1 MPQIATIIGEWET
14 RAKFAARIE
23 KKVNELIGRYN
34 IAEHTAYQG
43 LQHQWLNRIFELA
56 GFLCQPLPEPV
67 GRKHKLKSSDVVTA
81 LKSFR

>member
-1 MPQIATIIGEWET
+1 VDRKASPLSKVTVPMPQIATIIGEWET

-43 LQHQWLNRIFELA
+43 LQHQ
-56 GFLCQPLPEPV
+56 
-67 GRKHKLKSSDVVTA
+67 
-81 LKSFR
+81 